1 MIGVIDR
8 ALEGLLRARL
18 PLPDDVGDVSFD
30 VPDREW
36 GARLSRVTVNVY
48 LFDVAPSARPA
59 GPADKR
65 VRPDGRVE
73 VRAQLPV
80 VRLGYVVSA
89 WAGRTSDEHEL
100 LSEVLTTVVT
110 HQAIPEEHLP
120 AAFPGVVQL
129 GLAQRQGRRPGDLWS
144 GLDGRMKPALEVEV
158 TVPLGPQP
166 WAAAAPSVERIAAL
180 VAPRPAPARRDEPA
194 PAAPTSVRRTPDGRL
209 ERVVIAVDRPLRG

>member
-1 MIGVIDR
+1 MIDR
-8 ALEGLLRARL
+8 ALEALLRARL

-48 LFDVAPSARPA
+48 LFDVAPSARPP

-80 VRLGYVVSA
+80 VRLGYLVSA
-89 WAGRTSDEHEL
+89 WAGTTRDEHEL
-100 LSEVLTTVVT
+100 LSEVLTTVVS
-110 HQAIPEEHLP
+110 HQTIPEEHLP
-120 AAFPGVVQL
+120 ASSHGAVQL
-129 GLAQRQGRRPGDLWS
+129 ALAQRDGRQPGDLWS

-166 WAAAAPSVERIAAL
+166 WLVAAPSVERIAAL
-180 VAPRPAPARRDEPA
+180 VAPRPAPTPA
-194 PAAPTSVRRTPDGRL
+194 PRPAPVPDAPTSVRRLPDGRL
-209 ERVVIAVDRPLRG
+209 ERVVIAVDRPVRE